1 MFTEYLRRHDLHA
14 LLCAPGAYHP
24 FPKRTD
30 RARWTGIAREKREQ
44 LLAWGNE
51 ALAGYPMLTATRF
64 LAFSRIGNRQVY
76 EQPYFA
82 RRSLLMGAALAE
94 CAADDGRYLDAVID
108 GIWCIC
114 EESAWVLSAH
124 NGSDH
129 PGAPP
134 MAARPLP
141 DVTNPYVDLF
151 AAQTA
156 ATLADVLYLLQDR
169 LDAVSPLIAR
179 RARREIDLRVVTP
192 FLTHDDFW

>member
-1 MFTEYLRRHDLHA
+1 
-14 LLCAPGAYHP
+14 
-24 FPKRTD
+24 
-30 RARWTGIAREKREQ
+30 
-44 LLAWGNE
+44 
-51 ALAGYPMLTATRF
+51 
-64 LAFSRIGNRQVY
+64 
-76 EQPYFA
+76 
-82 RRSLLMGAALAE
+82 
-94 CAADDGRYLDAVID
+94 
-108 GIWCIC
+108 
-114 EESAWVLSAH
+114 
-124 NGSDH
+124 
-129 PGAPP
+129 